1 MKEHFPSKVFLHQD
15 NLEQC
20 KPCYVPMSTSEE
32 LRRQTSCLRSI
43 KDEERIL
50 TLDELED
57 AWYILQFA
65 EKVHDSRS
73 QNLCL
78 DLIVQY
84 ASAPILKAFK
94 P

>member
-1 MKEHFPSKVFLHQD
+1 
-15 NLEQC
+15 
-20 KPCYVPMSTSEE
+20 MSMQEE
-32 LRRQTSCLRSI
+32 LRRQISCLRSI
-43 KDEERIL
+43 KDEERPL

-73 QNLCL
+73 QSICL

-84 ASAPILKAFK
+84 ASVPTLNAFK